1 MRNEESAPLPRGFRQ
16 RRSRRRVVRE
26 ALTGAAALAAG
37 RALLDPLAARAQNT
51 ATPVAGQ
58 TRDLATPV
66 AVPGSQGPIGV
77 PENVPIDHLIVIF
90 LENRPFDHL
99 YGLFPGANGLLSP
112 GAVIPQSDA
121 DGTIY
126 TTLPP
131 VVNSWTTP
139 PSVDKR
145 FPDDLPNEPFLIE
158 KYVPLTEIVPSPTH
172 RFYQHQLQVNGGRMD
187 RYVVWSDTGGL
198 PLGHYDT
205 AQLPL
210 FPYARE
216 HTLCDNFFTGAWGG
230 SMLNH
235 IWLIAAATPLWP
247 SAPADQIARPVFDSG
262 GALIG
267 LEHDGNVTPDG
278 YCVNDVQPFYAPY
291 QAGTPVVE
299 RMPPQLADTIGD
311 RLTAAGVSWAWY
323 AGGWDDAVA
332 GKPAATFEFHHQ
344 PFSYYERYGEGMP
357 GREHLQDET
366 RFLASLEDGALPSV
380 SYIKP
385 LGIYDEHAGYS
396 AVEAAEDHTV
406 QLIEA
411 VKASPY
417 WERAAIVVTYDDF
430 GGWYDHV
437 APPPID
443 RWGPGGRVPA
453 LVISPWARPGYIDS
467 TPYDHT
473 SILKFIEWRWGLPPL
488 TSRDANAW
496 GLLNAFDFLSPARG

>member
-1 MRNEESAPLPRGFRQ
+1 MLNEESALLPLGLGKRH
-16 RRSRRRVVRE
+16 SRRRVVRD
-26 ALTGAAALAAG
+26 ALTGAAVLAASRSFFDPTTV
-37 RALLDPLAARAQNT
+37 RAEEE
-51 ATPVAGQ
+51 ATPASGAAG
-58 TRDLATPV
+58 DLATPI
-66 AVPGSQGPIGV
+66 AVPGSQGAIGV
-77 PENVPIDHLIVIF
+77 PETVPVDHVIVIF

-99 YGLFPGANGLLSP
+99 YGLFPGANGLRSP
-112 GAVIPQSDA
+112 GGVIPQTDA
-121 DGTIY
+121 NGVPY
-126 TTLPP
+126 VTLPQI
-131 VVNSWTTP
+131 VNSWTTP
-139 PSVDKR
+139 PSADTR
-145 FPDDLPNEPFLIE
+145 FPADLPNEPFLIE

-187 RYVVWSDTGGL
+187 RYVVWSSTGGL
-198 PLGHYDT
+198 PFGYYDT
-205 AQLPL
+205 TKLPL
-210 FPYARE
+210 FPYAQQY
-216 HTLCDNFFTGAWGG
+216 TLCDNYFTAAWGG

-247 SAPADQIARPVFDSG
+247 AAPAARIAVPTFDSG

-267 LEHDGNVTPDG
+267 LQKDGDVTPDG

-311 RLTAAGVSWAWY
+311 RLTEAGVSWAWY

-332 GKPAATFEFHHQ
+332 GKPAETFEFHHQ

-366 RFLASLEDGALPSV
+366 RFQEALQDGTLPSV

-411 VKASPY
+411 VKASRY
-417 WERAAIVVTYDDF
+417 WQRAAIIVTYDDF

-453 LVISPWARPGYIDS
+453 IIISPYARRGFIDR

-473 SILKFIEWRWGLPPL
+473 SILKFIEWRWGLPSL

-496 GLLNAFDFLSPARG
+496 GLLNAFDFLSPPT